1 MSEIMPYRT
10 KYEVKETTEQMLLHI
25 LQKFPHK
32 RIKLN

>member
-25 LQKFPHK
+25 LQK
-32 RIKLN
+32 ISTQEN